1 MIHDTRSGDRRGGCL
16 AFALV
21 LALATPGAGAAE
33 SDATMPQPLA
43 ALVAEAL
50 TNNPEVEV
58 ALSELDAAS
67 ERVSAA
73 DALDDPMLEFGI
85 VNAPVESLDMRQED
99 MTMKMLG
106 IEQRLPFP
114 GKRDLRRA
122 VAAADAE
129 SIGLAV
135 QETFNRIE
143 RDVRV
148 AYEELALNEEA
159 QRIAVG
165 SRGTLQQS
173 AGVALSRYAVGSA
186 AQNDVLD
193 AQIEVERLNA
203 ELLRLTG
210 ESAVLQGEMRRLLGR
225 NISSAPIHVAS
236 PQLAVH
242 RGVAVDPM
250 NPAIDNRPQ
259 LQALQALVERDTSSI
274 DLAQR
279 ESYSDFDLK
288 LQYGQRN
295 SAPDG
300 TGRDD
305 LVSLT
310 VEFNL
315 PIWRKSKVDPQVAE
329 AHAMRRRAQNMLQA
343 QRLETQ
349 ASLETQLA
357 LVRQSRA
364 TAELYKGSLLPQ
376 VRTAVTSAL
385 AAYRVGRVDFL
396 SLRQAQ
402 LREFEVSTEL
412 ARAVASHNKAI
423 AEIDL
428 LLGRGVAAEQ

>member
-1 MIHDTRSGDRRGGCL
+1 MIHHTWSCDRRGGYL

-21 LALATPGAGAAE
+21 LAFATPGAGAAE
-33 SDATMPQPLA
+33 GPATMPEQLA

-50 TNNPEVEV
+50 ANNPEVEV
-58 ALSELDAAS
+58 ARSELDAAH

-73 DALDDPMLEFGI
+73 GALDDPMLEFGI
-85 VNAPVESLDMRQED
+85 VNAPAGSLDMRQED

-106 IEQRLPFP
+106 IGQRLPFP

-122 VAAADAE
+122 VATADAE

-135 QETFNRIE
+135 QETFNRVE

-148 AYEELALNEEA
+148 AYEEIAFNAEA
-159 QRIAVG
+159 QRIVVG
-165 SRGTLQQS
+165 ARGTLQQS
-173 AGVALSRYAVGSA
+173 AGIARSLYAVGSA
-186 AQNDVLD
+186 AQSDVLG

-225 NISSAPIHVAS
+225 TVSSAPIHVAS
-236 PQLAVH
+236 TQLAVDQ
-242 RGVAVDPM
+242 GVAVDSM

-288 LQYGQRN
+288 LQYGQRDP
-295 SAPDG
+295 APDG

-329 AHAMRRRAQNMLQA
+329 ARARLRQAQNMLLA
-343 QRLETQ
+343 QRFETQ
-349 ASLETQLA
+349 AALETQLA

-364 TAELYKGSLLPQ
+364 TAELYKSSLLPQ
-376 VRTAVTSAL
+376 VRAAVTSAL

-396 SLRQAQ
+396 TLRQAQ

-428 LLGRGVAAEQ
+428 LVGRGVAAEQ